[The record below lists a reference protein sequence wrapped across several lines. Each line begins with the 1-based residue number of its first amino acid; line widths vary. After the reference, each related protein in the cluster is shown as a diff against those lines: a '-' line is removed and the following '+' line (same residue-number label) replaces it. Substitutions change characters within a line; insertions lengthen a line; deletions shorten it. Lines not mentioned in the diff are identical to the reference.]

1 MSVKKIGKYY
11 YTSSARVSAKSKK
24 GLLRAAKAR
33 RNEGYRAS
41 VLKNND
47 GTYTLWVGAK
57 S

>member
-11 YTSSARVSAKSKK
+11 YTSSMRTSAKNKK

-33 RNEGYRAS
+33 RDEGYRAS

-47 GTYTLWVGAK
+47 GSYTLWTSIK
-57 S
+57 T

>member
-11 YTSSARVSAKSKK
+11 YTSSIRVSAKNKK

-33 RNEGYRAS
+33 RDEGYRAS

-47 GTYTLWVGAK
+47 GSYTLWTGIK
-57 S
+57 T